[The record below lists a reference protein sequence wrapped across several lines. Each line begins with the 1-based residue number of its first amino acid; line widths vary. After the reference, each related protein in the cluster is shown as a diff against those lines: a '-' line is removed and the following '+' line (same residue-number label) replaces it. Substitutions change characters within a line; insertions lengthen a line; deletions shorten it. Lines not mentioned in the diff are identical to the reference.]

1 MMQPHHSLAASL
13 LTEIRQ
19 MTAQRKTMRVW
30 FDNGFGIDKRGV
42 GETMATKVTKRRKV
56 KSTPKKTSR
65 TRKPEHMSVDEWQR
79 ALRQEYGRE
88 QSFTLKNLGEE
99 PVYSE
104 FAVTNPASGRTYR
117 VAIRG
122 RELGANFCSCPDFA
136 VNALGTCKHVEWLI
150 ARLERKHGKRKAF
163 AIPFQPAYT
172 EVYLEY
178 GAQRRV
184 RFRAGTDC
192 PAALRQ
198 LAKGFFGGDGV
209 LSEGAHQAFDTF
221 VHEARESGADVRIY
235 DDAIAFIAHLRDDEH
250 RRTVIIEK
258 FERNSG
264 SKALDKL
271 VKVNL
276 YPYQKQGALFAAK
289 AGRCL
294 IADDMGLGKT
304 IQSIAAVEILAHTSR
319 IERVLVVCPAA
330 LKYQWKEEIERFTGR
345 TAMAIE
351 GLKHVRAGQY
361 GAESFYK
368 ITNYDTVHRDLDL
381 IGGWQ
386 PDLVILDEAQRIKN
400 WETRRAKCVKQIDT
414 AYAIVLT
421 GTPLENRLSELHSIM
436 KFVDRFHLGPLFR
449 FLSEHQHTD
458 ENGKVI
464 GYKNLDRIKESLAP
478 VLLRRHKR
486 DVLQQLPERT
496 DKHLF
501 VDMTEAQ
508 RVIHEENKDTVV
520 RIVAKW
526 RKRGFLS
533 DEDQRRL
540 MIALQYMRM
549 SCNSTYLVDKLTDE
563 GPKAD
568 ECCILLDDILAD
580 PDNKAVIF
588 SQWLGTHELIIRRLD
603 AENRAY
609 AYYHGSLDGKRRKK
623 AIEDFKRNGKCRI
636 LLCTDSGGVGLNLQE
651 ASVVINM
658 DQPWNPAV
666 LEQRIGRVHRLGQ
679 HRNVQVFHFV
689 ARNTIEHG
697 MLGVL
702 KFKSSLS
709 EGVLDGGESEIFLG
723 GTKMKQFME
732 SVEKVADAMP
742 AQGPAVEE
750 APEPADIETRETQ
763 SGADTGVSAPRPPS
777 QEQLWGDILSTGVD
791 FLGKLGQALQTPQAK
806 SGGASPLTNL
816 IARDEKTG
824 APELRIPLPDPA
836 SAERLSGL
844 LTGFAEILRK
854 SAGR

>member
-1 MMQPHHSLAASL
+1 
-13 LTEIRQ
+13 
-19 MTAQRKTMRVW
+19 MRW
-30 FDNGFGIDKRGV
+30 EKI
-42 GETMATKVTKRRKV
+42 MATKDRKRGAV
-56 KSTPKKTSR
+56 KAKAKKTPR
-65 TRKPEHMSVDEWQR
+65 TRKPEQLSVDEWQR
-79 ALRQEYGRE
+79 ALRQEYGQE
-88 QSFTLKNLGEE
+88 QNFQLKNLGNE

-104 FAVTNPASGRTYR
+104 FAVTNPESSRTYR

-122 RELGANFCSCPDFA
+122 EEPGANFCSCPDFT
-136 VNALGTCKHVEWLI
+136 VNALGTCKHIEWLV
-150 ARLERKHGKRKAF
+150 AKLKRKHGAKKTF
-163 AIPFQPAYT
+163 AKPFQPVYS

-178 GAQRRV
+178 GARRRV
-184 RFRAGTDC
+184 RFRAGSEC

-198 LAKGFFGGDGV
+198 LARGFFDGDGV
-209 LSEGAHQAFDTF
+209 LLESAHKSFDAF
-221 VHEARESGADVRIY
+221 VHGARESGAEVRIY
-235 DDAIAFIAHLRDDEH
+235 DDAIAFVARLRDDES
-250 RRTVIIEK
+250 RREVIATKYEGK
-258 FERNSG
+258 SG
-264 SKALDKL
+264 SAALDKL

-276 YPYQKQGALFAAK
+276 YPYQKEGALFAAK

-304 IQSIAAVEILAHTSR
+304 IQSITAVEILAQTSS
-319 IERVLVVCPAA
+319 IERVLVVCPTA
-330 LKYQWKEEIERFTGR
+330 LKYQWKQEIERFTNR
-345 TAMAIE
+345 TAAVLE
-351 GLKHVRAGQY
+351 GLKHDRAAQY

-381 IGGWQ
+381 ITGWQ

-400 WETRRAKCVKQIDT
+400 WETRRAKCIKQIDT

-421 GTPLENRLSELHSIM
+421 GTPLENRLAELHSIM
-436 KFVDRFHLGPLFR
+436 EFVDRFHLGPLFR

-464 GYKNLDRIKESLAP
+464 GYRNLDHIKKSLAP

-486 DVLQQLPERT
+486 DVLQDLPERT

-501 VDMTEAQ
+501 VDMTDAQ
-508 RVIHEENKDTVV
+508 RVIHEENRDTVV

-549 SCNSTYLVDKLTDE
+549 SCNSTFLVDKVTDE
-563 GPKAD
+563 GPKMD
-568 ECCILLDDILAD
+568 ECCLLLDDILAD
-580 PDNKAVIF
+580 PENKAVLF
-588 SQWLGTHELIIRRLD
+588 SQWLGTHELLIRRFE
-603 AENRAY
+603 AQNHAY
-609 AYYHGSLDGKRRKK
+609 SFYHGSLDGKRRKQ
-623 AIEDFKRNGKCRI
+623 ALEDFKRNGKCRI

-689 ARNTIEHG
+689 SRDTIEHG

-702 KFKSSLS
+702 KFKSALS
-709 EGVLDGGESEIFLG
+709 EGVLDGGETEIFLG

-732 SVEKVADAMP
+732 SVEKVTDTIPMHVP
-742 AQGPAVEE
+742 TVEE
-750 APEPADIETRETQ
+750 SAEPAEVVADFATTEVEAPVAAAQ
-763 SGADTGVSAPRPPS
+763 SRTS
-777 QEQLWGDILSTGVD
+777 EQLWGDILSSGVD
-791 FLGKLGQALQTPQAK
+791 FLGKLGQALQASQTQAT
-806 SGGASPLTNL
+806 GTLPLAKL
-816 IARDEKTG
+816 VARNEKTG
-824 APELRIPLPDPA
+824 TPELRVPLPDPA

-844 LTGFAEILRK
+844 LMGFAEILQK
-854 SAGR
+854 SAERR